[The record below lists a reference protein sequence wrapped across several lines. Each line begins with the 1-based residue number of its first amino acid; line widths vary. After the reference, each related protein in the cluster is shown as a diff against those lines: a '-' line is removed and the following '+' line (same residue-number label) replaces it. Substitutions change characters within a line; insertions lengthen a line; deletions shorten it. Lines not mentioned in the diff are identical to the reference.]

1 MPHDPNMQD
10 FTTLENGTGLLI
22 GGLVPF
28 STVDWPGKLAAVVF
42 TSGCPWDCPYCHN
55 PHLLGRQAVGGAA
68 GVAAIAEEPGTADTS
83 QSAPAWAYVL
93 ALLDAR
99 AGLLDGVVFS
109 GGEPTAQ
116 PALAAA
122 IQTVRARGFEIAL
135 HTNGAYPERL
145 RTLLP
150 LVDWVGL
157 DIKAPRAIY
166 DRIARVPGA
175 GERAF
180 ESLAR
185 LIASGVRYE
194 VRTTLHPDLLGD
206 DELSQLADEL
216 EAANVPRWAIQ
227 AYRAEGV
234 RPGLPSVR
242 VTPATLPARVR
253 DFRGELVFR
262 DA

>member
-1 MPHDPNMQD
+1 MHDS
-10 FTTLENGTGLLI
+10 TTSTPENGTGLLI

-42 TSGCPWDCPYCHN
+42 TRGCPWDCPYCHN
-55 PHLLGRQAVGGAA
+55 PHLLGGERAGAQPA
-68 GVAAIAEEPGTADTS
+68 STDLTPDSPAPTWAD
-83 QSAPAWAYVL
+83 VL

-116 PALAAA
+116 PALAGA
-122 IQTVRARGFEIAL
+122 IQAVRARGFTVAL

-145 RTLLP
+145 RALLP

-157 DIKAPRAIY
+157 DIKAPRGAY

-180 ESLAR
+180 ESLAL
-185 LIASGVRYE
+185 LIASGLPYE
-194 VRTTLHPDLLGD
+194 VRTTVHPDLLGD
-206 DELSQLADEL
+206 NELSQLADEL
-216 EAANVPRWAIQ
+216 EAAGATRWAIQ

-234 RPGLPSVR
+234 RPGLHPAHLGLGDLPER
-242 VTPATLPARVR
+242 VHAFT
-253 DFRGELVFR
+253 GELSFR
-262 DA
+262 EA